1 LRKRLDERCDSQKP
15 LRQKEGSA
23 RGCNSPL
30 EDDSGRPATQAGGLA
45 GLTV

>member
-1 LRKRLDERCDSQKP
+1 MIFDKIFSMVKHTP
-15 LRQKEGSA
+15 
-23 RGCNSPL
+23 RGTMACRS